1 MGRILMKKNKQ
12 ARREGVDLSL
22 KTPGTKSH
30 ARLLARLNIPPG
42 NKSVRKIRSKI
53 SDYGIQLRE
62 KQKLKRIY
70 AISEAMMSKYFHKA
84 VEKKGNT
91 ILHLIQSLETRI
103 DNVLYRA
110 GFAPT
115 RNAARQLVTHG
126 HVAVNGNKI
135 DIPSYSVGIKD
146 IVTFRKKNTK
156 EIPYI
161 KTLLE
166 GEEKISPWIKWK
178 KDGAEIID
186 VPNLDE
192 YKEPVDMLLVIEFYS
207 KL

>member
-30 ARLLARLNIPPG
+30 TRLLARLNVPPG
-42 NKSVRKIRSKI
+42 NKSVRKIRSKL

-70 AISEAMMSKYFHKA
+70 AISEAMMSKYFRKA

-91 ILHLIQSLETRI
+91 ILHLVQSLETRI

-115 RNAARQLVTHG
+115 RNAARQLVAHG
-126 HVAVNGNKI
+126 HVAVNGKKI
-135 DIPSYSVGIKD
+135 DVPSYVVDLKD
-146 IVTFRKKNTK
+146 IITFRKKKTK

-161 KTLLE
+161 KVLLE
-166 GEEKISPWIKWK
+166 GEEKNTPWIKWK

-186 VPNLDE
+186 LPNLDE

>member
-30 ARLLARLNIPPG
+30 TRLLARLNVPPG
-42 NKSVRKIRSKI
+42 NKSVRKIRTKL

-70 AISEAMMSKYFHKA
+70 AISEAMMSKYFRRA

-91 ILHLIQSLETRI
+91 ILHLVQSLETRI

-135 DIPSYSVGIKD
+135 TVPSYAVSVKD
-146 IVTFRKKNTK
+146 TVIFRKKKTK

-161 KTLLE
+161 KTLLD
-166 GEEKISPWIKWK
+166 GEEKTSYWIKWK
-178 KDGAEIID
+178 KEGAEIID
-186 VPNLDE
+186 LPNLEE

>member
-1 MGRILMKKNKQ
+1 M
-12 ARREGVDLSL
+12 SL
-22 KTPGTKSH
+22 
-30 ARLLARLNIPPG
+30 A
-42 NKSVRKIRSKI
+42 
-53 SDYGIQLRE
+53 
-62 KQKLKRIY
+62 
-70 AISEAMMSKYFHKA
+70 KA
-84 VEKKGNT
+84 AQIV
-91 ILHLIQSLETRI
+91 
-103 DNVLYRA
+103 
-110 GFAPT
+110 PT